1 MLRLDDVT
9 AGYGK
14 MPVLH
19 KVSMTVK
26 AGKITAVIGSNGA
39 GKSTTLKAIVNAIP
53 VFGGSIRLEGEPING
68 LSTNEV
74 VKRGISL
81 VPEGRKIFS
90 RLTVLENLR
99 VGGYVRRD
107 RQQAAQRIN
116 EIFELFP
123 RLAERRNQLGS
134 ALSGGEQQMLAI
146 GRGLMSSPKVL
157 LLDEPSMGLAP
168 ILSDQV
174 FQAID
179 LLRTNGCTILLVEQ
193 NAQRTLSLVDDA
205 YVLENGRVIMAGPGK
220 ALLADP
226 RVVEAYLGG

>member
-1 MLRLDDVT
+1 MLRLDEVT
-9 AGYGK
+9 AGYGT

-19 KVSMTVK
+19 KVSMTVN

-53 VFGGSIRLEGEPING
+53 VFGGSIFLEGEPING

-81 VPEGRKIFS
+81 VPEGRKVFS

-107 RQQAAQRIN
+107 PRQAAQRIN

-168 ILSDQV
+168 ILTDQV
-174 FQAID
+174 FKAID

-193 NAQRTLSLVDDA
+193 NAKRTLSLVDDA
-205 YVLENGRVIMAGPGK
+205 YVLENGRVVMAGPGK
-220 ALLADP
+220 VLLADQ
-226 RVVEAYLGG
+226 RIVEAYLGG

>member
-9 AGYGK
+9 AGYGT

-19 KVSMTVK
+19 KVSMTVN

-53 VFGGSIRLEGEPING
+53 VFGGSIFLEGEPING

-81 VPEGRKIFS
+81 VPEGRKVFS

-107 RQQAAQRIN
+107 PRQAAQRIN

-168 ILSDQV
+168 ILTDQV
-174 FQAID
+174 FKAID

-193 NAQRTLSLVDDA
+193 NAKRTLSLVDDA
-205 YVLENGRVIMAGPGK
+205 YVLENGHVVMAGPGK
-220 ALLADP
+220 VLLAD
-226 RVVEAYLGG
+226 RRIVEAYLGG

>member
-1 MLRLDDVT
+1 MLRLDEVT
-9 AGYGK
+9 AGYGT

-19 KVSMTVK
+19 KVSMTVN

-53 VFGGSIRLEGEPING
+53 VFAGSIFLEGEPING

-81 VPEGRKIFS
+81 VPEGRKVFS

-107 RQQAAQRIN
+107 PRQAAQRIN

-168 ILSDQV
+168 ILTDQV
-174 FQAID
+174 FKAID

-193 NAQRTLSLVDDA
+193 NAKRTLSLVDDA

>member
-1 MLRLDDVT
+1 MLRLDEVT
-9 AGYGK
+9 AGYGT

-19 KVSMTVK
+19 KLSMTVN

-53 VFGGSIRLEGEPING
+53 VFGGSIFLEGEPING

-81 VPEGRKIFS
+81 VPEGRKVFS

-107 RQQAAQRIN
+107 PRQAAQRIN

-168 ILSDQV
+168 ILTDQV
-174 FQAID
+174 FKAID

-193 NAQRTLSLVDDA
+193 NAKRTLSLVDDA
-205 YVLENGRVIMAGPGK
+205 YVLENGRVVMAGPGK
-220 ALLADP
+220 VLLADQ
-226 RVVEAYLGG
+226 RIVEAYLGG